1 MIMKALSRRA
11 LLHDW
16 PIITLMLLNLVAI
29 GLYLGLDQFQHQG
42 SSYRVVDTAAV
53 KRLLDA
59 GELSSREAD
68 WYQVDLPEGKE
79 N

>member
-1 MIMKALSRRA
+1 MIMNALSRRT

-16 PIITLMLLNLVAI
+16 PIITLMLLNLAAI
-29 GLYLGLDQFQHQG
+29 GLYLGLDQIQQQG
-42 SSYRVVDTAAV
+42 SSYRLIDATAV

-68 WYQVDLPEGKE
+68 WYQVNLPEGKE